1 MLREA
6 IKRTVTGETVN
17 AEGGK
22 EAFFRGTI
30 DEIGTV
36 NSSSNITVLKEEVKA
51 DQAQFYA
58 DVYAIAGGDTNAND

>member
-6 IKRTVTGETVN
+6 IKKKVTGQSWN
-17 AEGGK
+17 AEGGQD
-22 EAFFRGTI
+22 AFFSGTI

-36 NSSSNITVLKEEVKA
+36 NISSNITVLTEEVKA
-51 DQAQFYA
+51 DQAQSYA